1 MSALP
6 KQYNVDSPEELG
18 RRIRAAR
25 KAQGLTQVDLAEIAG
40 VGPRFLSE
48 LERGKDTVRL
58 GLALKIA
65 RLVGLDPRLFDACS
79 DLYAN
84 AWQRARFF
92 ILPTLQPAIVAGF
105 FLALTLSIDDFVI
118 SYFTSGPE
126 SVTLPIFIWSA
137 IKRGISPEINAIATL
152 MIGTVLAA
160 AAITLAFQY
169 VRHRQRGE

>member
-6 KQYNVDSPEELG
+6 RQYNVDSPEELG

-65 RLVGLDPRLFDACS
+65 RLVGLDLFAVPR
-79 DLYAN
+79 
-84 AWQRARFF
+84 
-92 ILPTLQPAIVAGF
+92 GG
-105 FLALTLSIDDFVI
+105 AL
-118 SYFTSGPE
+118 
-126 SVTLPIFIWSA
+126 
-137 IKRGISPEINAIATL
+137 
-152 MIGTVLAA
+152 
-160 AAITLAFQY
+160 
-169 VRHRQRGE
+169 

>member
-1 MSALP
+1 MSAVP

-65 RLVGLDPRLFDACS
+65 RLVELDLFAVPRGGAS
-79 DLYAN
+79 
-84 AWQRARFF
+84 
-92 ILPTLQPAIVAGF
+92 
-105 FLALTLSIDDFVI
+105 
-118 SYFTSGPE
+118 
-126 SVTLPIFIWSA
+126 
-137 IKRGISPEINAIATL
+137 
-152 MIGTVLAA
+152 
-160 AAITLAFQY
+160 
-169 VRHRQRGE
+169 

>member
-6 KQYNVDSPEELG
+6 RQYNVDSPEELG

-65 RLVGLDPRLFDACS
+65 RLVGLDLVAVPRGGAS
-79 DLYAN
+79 
-84 AWQRARFF
+84 
-92 ILPTLQPAIVAGF
+92 
-105 FLALTLSIDDFVI
+105 
-118 SYFTSGPE
+118 
-126 SVTLPIFIWSA
+126 
-137 IKRGISPEINAIATL
+137 
-152 MIGTVLAA
+152 
-160 AAITLAFQY
+160 
-169 VRHRQRGE
+169 

>member
-6 KQYNVDSPEELG
+6 RQYNVDGPEELG

-65 RLVGLDPRLFDACS
+65 RLVGLD
-79 DLYAN
+79 LYAV
-84 AWQRARFF
+84 
-92 ILPTLQPAIVAGF
+92 P
-105 FLALTLSIDDFVI
+105 
-118 SYFTSGPE
+118 
-126 SVTLPIFIWSA
+126 
-137 IKRGISPEINAIATL
+137 RGGAS
-152 MIGTVLAA
+152 
-160 AAITLAFQY
+160 
-169 VRHRQRGE
+169 

>member
-1 MSALP
+1 MSAVT

-65 RLVGLDPRLFDACS
+65 RLVGLDLFAVPRGGAS
-79 DLYAN
+79 
-84 AWQRARFF
+84 
-92 ILPTLQPAIVAGF
+92 
-105 FLALTLSIDDFVI
+105 
-118 SYFTSGPE
+118 
-126 SVTLPIFIWSA
+126 
-137 IKRGISPEINAIATL
+137 
-152 MIGTVLAA
+152 
-160 AAITLAFQY
+160 
-169 VRHRQRGE
+169 

>member
-48 LERGKDTVRL
+48 LERGKDTVHL

-65 RLVGLDPRLFDACS
+65 RLVGLDLFAVPRGGAS
-79 DLYAN
+79 
-84 AWQRARFF
+84 
-92 ILPTLQPAIVAGF
+92 
-105 FLALTLSIDDFVI
+105 
-118 SYFTSGPE
+118 
-126 SVTLPIFIWSA
+126 
-137 IKRGISPEINAIATL
+137 
-152 MIGTVLAA
+152 
-160 AAITLAFQY
+160 
-169 VRHRQRGE
+169 

>member
-18 RRIRAAR
+18 RHIRAAR

-65 RLVGLDPRLFDACS
+65 RLVGLDLFAVPRGGAS
-79 DLYAN
+79 
-84 AWQRARFF
+84 
-92 ILPTLQPAIVAGF
+92 
-105 FLALTLSIDDFVI
+105 
-118 SYFTSGPE
+118 
-126 SVTLPIFIWSA
+126 
-137 IKRGISPEINAIATL
+137 
-152 MIGTVLAA
+152 
-160 AAITLAFQY
+160 
-169 VRHRQRGE
+169 